1 MSSSLFGK
9 KKAGIVPLP
18 RIHIFWWVLC
28 SNATLA
34 LNNDVGFAFTTD
46 SYSRPHRLVN
56 KRYRTRDHWLRRTP
70 IMTDAVAMIKE
81 APIAKALKYNYEK
94 TMRRKPCV
102 ALFMANED
110 INIRRCDKIE
120 KDTSTDA
127 DNIRAYNENERDNS
141 EYWLPGS
148 EKLANFFA
156 LPIVDVGQA
165 SLVILSSFLV
175 ALGTLQ
181 NIPEQACNAIVIA
194 EDLIGGAFFLD
205 FLFRWYS
212 NGLKLEYLFNPF
224 SIIDAVFILPVL
236 LRGMPSL
243 AAMLPGA
250 LSSSSGLIN
259 LRLLRILRLQ
269 LVLSDLKTFGKFEI
283 ALGLKPSDIR
293 PYQLQLA
300 RVILSIFTLIS
311 VSTGLIYTSEHTANP
326 EAFPDYFTA
335 LYFGLTT
342 LTTVGFGDIVP
353 ITFNGRLVVS
363 GSILAGVAIVP
374 IQAASF
380 FEALLDFQKERQ
392 QNREKVVEK
401 ERKELEQNVTDP
413 SLPSFNDDKII
424 MNTTSTNN
432 INYYAREY
440 FIDCLCKTCKADS
453 HRRDAFFCWRC
464 GAELTSDGNVFDD
477 TNTLST

>member
-1 MSSSLFGK
+1 
-9 KKAGIVPLP
+9 
-18 RIHIFWWVLC
+18 
-28 SNATLA
+28 
-34 LNNDVGFAFTTD
+34 
-46 SYSRPHRLVN
+46 
-56 KRYRTRDHWLRRTP
+56 
-70 IMTDAVAMIKE
+70 MTDAVAMIKE

-212 NGLKLEYLFNPF
+212 NGFKLDYLLNPF

-236 LRGMPSL
+236 LKGMPAL

-269 LVLSDLKTFGKFEI
+269 LVLSDLETFGKFEI

-300 RVILSIFTLIS
+300 RVILSIFTLTS
-311 VSTGLIYTSEHTANP
+311 VSAGLIYTSEHTANP

-335 LYFGLTT
+335 LYFCLTT

-353 ITFNGRLVVS
+353 ITFDGRLVVS
-363 GSILAGVAIVP
+363 GAILAGVAIVP
-374 IQAASF
+374 IQAASL

-392 QNREKVVEK
+392 QNKEDLFEK
-401 ERKELEQNVTDP
+401 ERKELEQNVMDP
-413 SLPSFNDDKII
+413 PLPTFNDDNIII
-424 MNTTSTNN
+424 MNTTSINN
-432 INYYAREY
+432 GNYYTQGY
-440 FIDCLCKTCKADS
+440 FIDCLCKTCKAES

-464 GAELTSDGNVFDD
+464 GAELTSSDGNVVDD
-477 TNTLST
+477 INTLSS